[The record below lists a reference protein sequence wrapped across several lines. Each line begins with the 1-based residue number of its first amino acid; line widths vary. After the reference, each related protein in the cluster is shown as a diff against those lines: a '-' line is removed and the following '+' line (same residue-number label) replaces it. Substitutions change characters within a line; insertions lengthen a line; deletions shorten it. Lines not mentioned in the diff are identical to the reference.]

1 MAIDIKKYR
10 QRKADALAKAM
21 AIFEA
26 ADKTG
31 RSMTAEE
38 KNDYNAA
45 VALVEV
51 AAEDVTRAE
60 ALMDIERSI
69 SSNPTTRI
77 EVGVDNAT
85 KKPWGSIG
93 EQMLAV
99 RQVARTQGRD
109 TDPRLFAAL
118 GANESVDAEG
128 GFLVA
133 PEFSDVILQR
143 TYEEG
148 QVTSRCQ
155 TIPMNSNRL
164 VINGLDEDSR
174 ATGQRY
180 GGIQVFRIA
189 ESAAYTSSKPKFKQV
204 QLTANKL
211 IGLMYATDEI
221 LEDTAA
227 LSKWASTNFPKAF
240 AFQLDDESVNGTGA
254 GQMLGVANSG
264 AAIIVAED
272 AAQPTGTVTNT
283 NVFNMIQRLWGPSRK
298 NAVFF
303 YNSDLENQLWNL
315 TRGSGTAV
323 ELLYTPPG
331 MRGNSAP
338 YAMLCGFP
346 AIPIEQA
353 SAGGSQGDLNLF
365 DMSQYLIGQKEGL
378 KADSS
383 IHVAFLTGE
392 QAFRWTLRNDGQPI
406 PKKPLTPYKG
416 SNTLSPFVT
425 LAARP

>member
-1 MAIDIKKYR
+1 MAIDIKKLR
-10 QRKADALAKAM
+10 QRKADAVTKATG
-21 AIFEA
+21 IFEA
-26 ADKTG
+26 AQNAN
-31 RSMTAEE
+31 RPMTAEE
-38 KNDYNAA
+38 TADYDAQMA
-45 VALVEV
+45 IVKSTG
-51 AAEDVTRAE
+51 EDITRAE
-60 ALMDIERSI
+60 ALMDEERNMPSTQA
-69 SSNPTTRI
+69 SRI
-77 EVGVDNAT
+77 EVSLPRAAE
-85 KKPWGSIG
+85 KPWANLG
-93 EQMLAV
+93 EQLQAV
-99 RQVARTQGRD
+99 REVSVTQGRRV
-109 TDPRLFAAL
+109 DPRLLAAL
-118 GANESVDAEG
+118 GSNESVDAEG

-133 PEFSDVILQR
+133 PEYSDVILQR

-148 QVTSRCQ
+148 AVTSRCQ

-180 GGIQVFRIA
+180 GGIQVYRIA
-189 ESAAYTSSKPKFKQV
+189 EAALYTSSKPKFKEI

-221 LEDTAA
+221 LADTAA
-227 LSKWASTNFPKAF
+227 LTKWASTNFPKAF
-240 AFQLDDESVNGTGA
+240 AFQLDDESINGTGA

-264 AAIIVAED
+264 AAIVIAKD
-272 AAQPTGTVTNT
+272 SGQATGTLSNT
-283 NVFNMIQRLWGPSRK
+283 NCFNMIQRLWGPSRK
-298 NAVFF
+298 NAVWF
-303 YNSDLENQLWNL
+303 YNADLENQLWNL

-323 ELLYTPPG
+323 ELLYTPAG
-331 MRGNSAP
+331 MRGNGTQTG
-338 YAMLCGFP
+338 MLLGIP
-346 AIPIEQA
+346 AIQIEQA
-353 SAGGSQGDLNLF
+353 AAGGTQGDINLF